1 MSESSL
7 LEVQLQEE
15 QVVAYLAQHPD
26 FFLRHKALL
35 DQLQIPHPVKGAV
48 SLVELHQ
55 ERQRERIETQEQELR
70 ELMETAS
77 RNERIFRVYA
87 DVYPELFSCT
97 TLRQL
102 WKRLHTT
109 FRDRLRIPAS
119 SLWLNA
125 GAVRAKRSDQGFV
138 LDTVRFNQL
147 CVQPLAGQAV
157 YFGRLYDH
165 ERHLLFGEEALVH
178 SAAVLRLGERGEL
191 GLLAFGHADA
201 EYYHPG
207 MDSLLLEQLGRF
219 ITLLLPT
226 LVLLRD

>member
-1 MSESSL
+1 M
-7 LEVQLQEE
+7 
-15 QVVAYLAQHPD
+15 
-26 FFLRHKALL
+26 
-35 DQLQIPHPVKGAV
+35 
-48 SLVELHQ
+48 
-55 ERQRERIETQEQELR
+55 
-70 ELMETAS
+70 
-77 RNERIFRVYA
+77 
-87 DVYPELFSCT
+87 
-97 TLRQL
+97 
-102 WKRLHTT
+102 
-109 FRDRLRIPAS
+109 
-119 SLWLNA
+119 
-125 GAVRAKRSDQGFV
+125 

-147 CVQPLAGQAV
+147 CAQPLAGQSV

-178 SAAVLRLGERGEL
+178 SAAILRLGEQGEL